1 MAAKGT
7 QEQDSNPHDLNLIY
21 KSLGE
26 FDSEGEKWKKYTES
40 VPSFILENL
49 SKILGKTTETR
60 VMFRP
65 YGSAAEDLKCQEPN
79 DVGDVDVVIFPTADN
94 LAIIDD
100 LIEYLPESA
109 MHVRIKGAGHPVLQS
124 CLVEDTEYVA
134 TSALKNFHPAIYG
147 SASPHIVDFVSNV
160 VQAMSRQEFTSALQ
174 CTFQLKNKT
183 TSPAVTLN
191 FAQSFG
197 SMLEQLEQMKDDKH
211 RPTLDASVWE
221 FLALFFCT
229 TRGVEFTREHGEAVN
244 DILKL
249 VKDLDVSFRER
260 GLSEDRQIVATM
272 IQAIVSS
279 DRYQE
284 IRARI
289 RDAESR
295 LGSETERKTVLSAE
309 ADLDDVTHQNVTPK
323 HFQES
328 EEKSGEENVTQVKF
342 PPRAESS
349 EKLKNK
355 EPNETIDENA
365 LAENESTEQGLSE
378 WSVHPDQSA
387 GNVERNILTQREIDN
402 RWLKHVFSQVTEKE
416 EEACFT
422 EKAEGYKRIG
432 GVDFVPAFRC
442 NGWPKVAREW
452 IKRERKWPSPD
463 VVHNILQEGYH
474 LVVKPP
480 KNGNTECDFRI
491 SFSHAEYLLSQE
503 LNSIQRECYRCL
515 KRHYRALL
523 STKPKSLVTFHLKNV
538 FLQTIE
544 ETGAEMWTE
553 AHRVKCMLKL
563 FENLLQAM
571 TKKVLPHFFVRS
583 YNLFCGD
590 YIERPEVLDSLAQK
604 VEQIIKS
611 PMQFA
616 KALIQ
621 KQDSE
626 KGGQVEKE
634 ENIPR
639 NELARRPINQDHSA
653 REDAHSTPSYDKEK
667 WYRYHDLKDNFLAV
681 CEEVIDKVF
690 SDDDRQ
696 SETLDPLE
704 KSLVEDLREIASSQ
718 GIIAEAYRRM
728 FQRMWDTIYPKV
740 WIDADPNL
748 RRRMLRGMKGLV
760 KMWKYILKQPDFKPG
775 NEEIIATRLLDPSV
789 EDPFDLSHV
798 IPADSGMQFLQ
809 RFLASLEPRLAAPQ
823 EPDLDGIPLD

>member
-7 QEQDSNPHDLNLIY
+7 QEQDSNPQDLNLIY

-26 FDSEGEKWKKYTES
+26 LDSEGEKWKEYTEN
-40 VPSFILENL
+40 VTSFILENL
-49 SKILGKTTETR
+49 SKFLGKTTQNR

-65 YGSAAEDLKCQEPN
+65 YGSAAEDLKCQDPN
-79 DVGDVDVVIFPTADN
+79 DVGDVDIVIFPTADN
-94 LAIIDD
+94 LAIDEE
-100 LIEYLPESA
+100 LIEYLPDNV
-109 MHVRIKGAGHPVLQS
+109 MHVRIKGAGHPVLQP

-147 SASPHIVDFVSNV
+147 SASPHIVDFVSNMFQV
-160 VQAMSRQEFTSALQ
+160 MSRKEFIPALQ
-174 CTFQLKNKT
+174 FTCELKNKT

-197 SMLEQLEQMKDDKH
+197 SMLEELEQMKDDKN
-211 RPTLDASVWE
+211 RPTLDASVLE
-221 FLALFFCT
+221 FFAQWFCDE
-229 TRGVEFTREHGEAVN
+229 RGVEYTREHVEAVN
-244 DILKL
+244 DLLKL
-249 VKDLDVSFRER
+249 VKDLNVSVRER
-260 GLSEDRQIVATM
+260 GLSGDPKFFRTM
-272 IQAIVSS
+272 IQEIVSS
-279 DRYQE
+279 DRTWE

-295 LGSETERKTVLSAE
+295 SGRETERKKDLSAE
-309 ADLDDVTHQNVTPK
+309 ATLDDVTHQNVTAK

-328 EEKSGEENVTQVKF
+328 EGRSGEENVSQVKF
-342 PPRAESS
+342 PSS
-349 EKLKNK
+349 ERPDNK
-355 EPNETIDENA
+355 ETNETTEENA
-365 LAENESTEQGLSE
+365 LAQNESTERGLSE

-387 GNVERNILTQREIDN
+387 GKLERNTLTQREIYN
-402 RWLKHVFSQVTEKE
+402 RWFKHVFSQVTEKE
-416 EEACFT
+416 EEACFI
-422 EKAEGYKRIG
+422 EKAQRYKRIG
-432 GVDFVPAFRC
+432 GFDFVPAFRC

-452 IKRERKWPSPD
+452 IKRERKWPFPD
-463 VVHNILQEGYH
+463 VVHKILQEGYH

-480 KNGNTECDFRI
+480 KNGSRECDFRI
-491 SFSHAEYLLSQE
+491 SFAHAEYLLSQE

-523 STKPKSLVTFHLKNV
+523 STQPKSLVTFHLKNL

-544 ETGAEMWTE
+544 ETGTEMWTE
-553 AHRVKCMLKL
+553 ANRAKCTLKL

-604 VEQIIKS
+604 VEQIMKS
-611 PMQFA
+611 PIQFA

-621 KQDSE
+621 EQNSKTT
-626 KGGQVEKE
+626 GQVKKE
-634 ENIPR
+634 ESIAR
-639 NELARRPINQDHSA
+639 NEVARRPINQDHNA
-653 REDAHSTPSYDKEK
+653 REDAALSTPSYDKEK
-667 WYRYHDLKDNFLAV
+667 WYRYHDLKDNFSTV

-690 SDDDRQ
+690 SDDDWQ

-718 GIIAEAYRRM
+718 GVNAEEYRRM
-728 FQRMWDTIYPKV
+728 FQTMWDSIYHKV
-740 WIDADPNL
+740 WFDTDPNI
-748 RRRMLRGMKGLV
+748 RRRMLRGMQGLV
-760 KMWKYILKQPDFKPG
+760 EMWKYILKQPDCKPG
-775 NEEIIATRLLDPSV
+775 NEEIIARRLLDPSV

-798 IPADSGMQFLQ
+798 MPADSGIQLAR
-809 RFLASLEPRLAAPQ
+809 RFFECLEPRHAETQ

>member
-7 QEQDSNPHDLNLIY
+7 QEQDSNPQDLNLIY

-26 FDSEGEKWKKYTES
+26 LESEGEKWKEYTEN
-40 VPSFILENL
+40 VTSFILENL
-49 SKILGKTTETR
+49 SKILGKTTENR

-65 YGSAAEDLKCQEPN
+65 YGSAAEDLKCQDPN
-79 DVGDVDVVIFPTADN
+79 DVGDVDIVIFPTADN
-94 LAIIDD
+94 LAIDEE
-100 LIEYLPESA
+100 LIEYLPDNV

-147 SASPHIVDFVSNV
+147 SASPHIVDFVSNMIQV
-160 VQAMSRQEFTSALQ
+160 MSRKEFIPALQ
-174 CTFQLKNKT
+174 FTCELKNKT

-197 SMLEQLEQMKDDKH
+197 SVLEELEQMKDDKN
-211 RPTLDASVWE
+211 RPTLDASVLE
-221 FLALFFCT
+221 FFAQWFCDK
-229 TRGVEFTREHGEAVN
+229 RGVEYTREHVEAVN
-244 DILKL
+244 DLLKL
-249 VKDLDVSFRER
+249 VKDLNVSVRER
-260 GLSEDRQIVATM
+260 GLSGDPKFFRTM
-272 IQAIVSS
+272 IQEIVSS
-279 DRYQE
+279 DRTWE

-295 LGSETERKTVLSAE
+295 SGSETERKKDLSAE
-309 ADLDDVTHQNVTPK
+309 ATLDDVTHQNVTAK

-328 EEKSGEENVTQVKF
+328 ERRSGEENVSQVKF
-342 PPRAESS
+342 PSS
-349 EKLKNK
+349 ERPDNK
-355 EPNETIDENA
+355 ETNETTEENA
-365 LAENESTEQGLSE
+365 LAQNESTERGLSE

-387 GNVERNILTQREIDN
+387 EKLERNTLTQREIYN
-402 RWLKHVFSQVTEKE
+402 RWFKHVFSQVTEKE

-422 EKAEGYKRIG
+422 EKAQRYQRIG
-432 GVDFVPAFRC
+432 GFDFVPAFRC

-463 VVHNILQEGYH
+463 VVHKILQEGYH

-480 KNGNTECDFRI
+480 KNGNRECDFRI
-491 SFSHAEYLLSQE
+491 SFAHAEYLLSQE

-523 STKPKSLVTFHLKNV
+523 STQPKSLVTFHLKNL

-544 ETGAEMWTE
+544 ETGTEMWTE
-553 AHRVKCMLKL
+553 ANRAKCMLKL

-571 TKKVLPHFFVRS
+571 TKKVLPHFFVRF

-604 VEQIIKS
+604 VEQIMKS
-611 PMQFA
+611 PIQSA

-621 KQDSE
+621 EQNSKTA
-626 KGGQVEKE
+626 GQVQE
-634 ENIPR
+634 EESIPR
-639 NELARRPINQDHSA
+639 NDLARRPINQDHNA
-653 REDAHSTPSYDKEK
+653 REDALSTPSYDKEK
-667 WYRYHDLKDNFLAV
+667 WYRYHDLKDNFLTV

-690 SDDDRQ
+690 SDDDWQ

-718 GIIAEAYRRM
+718 GVNAEEYRRM
-728 FQRMWDTIYPKV
+728 FQRMWDSIYHKV
-740 WIDADPNL
+740 WFDTDPNM
-748 RRRMLRGMKGLV
+748 RRRMLRGMQGLV
-760 KMWKYILKQPDFKPG
+760 EMWKYILKQPDCKPG
-775 NEEIIATRLLDPSV
+775 NEEIIARRLLDPSV

-798 IPADSGMQFLQ
+798 IPADSGIQ
-809 RFLASLEPRLAAPQ
+809 LARRIFECLKPRHAETQ